1 MSAKLLRAT
10 ASLLAQG
17 FTHEQAMT
25 LLAANPV
32 APTTRNPDSP
42 AAVRQRAK
50 RANLARTSGE
60 QVAPPDPQGSPT
72 IRPKNTGKTTD
83 PPGLALALARPVSER
98 DLSPSGISGDQI
110 QTPSALPS
118 GNARETPTLFASSVL
133 APTDPDPV
141 DAIWVA
147 YLAARRGH
155 GVTAA
160 DPKLTPERRALIRR
174 RVEETSVDLVR
185 SAGERVWLDPWA
197 GQQLQRC
204 SPEYVWR
211 NVVNVE
217 RYGTL
222 EAPRNADPDA
232 WSPQERAAHAEW
244 AKTHPPVPLTFPLAR
259 VPDMSVPNVVDDDM
273 RDLAATMGRDPHE
286 LCAEMERYRMSVNG
300 EPS

>member
-1 MSAKLLRAT
+1 MSAKLLKAT
-10 ASLLAQG
+10 AALLAQG

-42 AAVRQRAK
+42 AAVRMRER
-50 RANLARTSGE
+50 RANKRE
-60 QVAPPDPQGSPT
+60 QAAPQDHQGSTP
-72 IRPKNTGKTTD
+72 IRPKNAGKTAD
-83 PPGLALALARPVSER
+83 PPGLALAHARAVSER
-98 DLSPSGISGDQI
+98 DPISSGISGDQI
-110 QTPSALPS
+110 QTLPALPS

-133 APTDPDPV
+133 APTGPDPV
-141 DAIWVA
+141 DAVWSA

-160 DPKLTPERRALIRR
+160 EPKLTPERRALIRR
-174 RVEETSVDLVR
+174 RIEETSVDLVR

-197 GQQLQRC
+197 GAQLQRC

-211 NVVNVE
+211 NIVNVE

-222 EAPRNADPDA
+222 EAPRGSDPDA
-232 WSPQERAAHAEW
+232 WTPQERAAFAEW
-244 AKTHPPVPLTFPLAR
+244 AKTHPPVPLTFPLAG
-259 VPDMSVPNVVDDDM
+259 VPDLSVPNVVDDDM
-273 RDLAATMGRDPHE
+273 RALAATMGRDPHE
-286 LCAEMERYRMSVNG
+286 LCAEMERYRQRANG